1 MKTEHGIHC
10 IVELKLE
17 LLFDSIGVA
26 IVKNLLYFMT
36 LLQTPPF
43 HFFSSH
49 TENPKVQVLCS
60 SSVTVIP
67 CWSFVQL
74 TSKKISPIW
83 ETEKVTFYT
92 LLTTTLEFNCVMS
105 CVSYTTI
112 YVWVFYYAFN
122 RMVWEIRKMLQGQE
136 TQAVLLLV

>member
-1 MKTEHGIHC
+1 MKTEHGIRC
-10 IVELKLE
+10 IVELKSE

-36 LLQTPPF
+36 LLQIPPF

-74 TSKKISPIW
+74 TSKIISTIW

-92 LLTTTLEFNCVMS
+92 LLTTTLEFNRVMS

-112 YVWVFYYAFN
+112 YVWVFYYSFN

>member
-10 IVELKLE
+10 IVELKPE
-17 LLFDSIGVA
+17 LLFDSSGVT

-43 HFFSSH
+43 HFFSSL

-74 TSKKISPIW
+74 TSKKISTIW

-92 LLTTTLEFNCVMS
+92 LLTTTLEFNRVMS

-112 YVWVFYYAFN
+112 YVWVFYYSFN
-122 RMVWEIRKMLQGQE
+122 RTVWEIRKMLQDQE